1 MLKKKIIKYNI
12 FGNVLSDGSFHFC
25 LLTNSYLK
33 ESLNYKSVDIL
44 NHPVWTGKR
53 QKEQSEI
60 SLFIGRLTSK

>member
-1 MLKKKIIKYNI
+1 MKKKTIKYDF

-25 LLTNSYLK
+25 LLNNSPLK

-44 NHPVWTGKR
+44 NHQVWTGKR
-53 QKEQSEI
+53 PKEQTEI